1 MQDMFS
7 TKRLTRILI
16 IVSIFAVGLFGVKT
30 LGEISTTF
38 FSTLGSALMSVIIPF
53 SIAFL
58 LSFILTPL
66 AEWIENKTPLNQ
78 TLSVIA
84 AITLGVLFVLS
95 VLSVTLVF
103 IISQMTSVLIR
114 LLDMVEHGT
123 FQTLLESM
131 IVFLEETLQFE
142 SIEALVDNLGAYGLS
157 FTVVSDFFRA
167 FISTL
172 YAITAS
178 VIRIGFIIVLTP
190 VFLYYLIKDKTQ
202 VFQGILFLIPNRLS
216 NHLKILG
223 PESHGVI
230 KGYFIGHGM
239 VMIFITIFFMITYS
253 ILSFFVPGFNIGHA
267 LLFALVMGLFS
278 IIPYLGVW
286 LSMSMPIVM
295 FLTLHFDVDEPGFI
309 YIMAIVMIFVLNII
323 EEILESTLVQPNVFS
338 RQVKIH
344 PIAVLSSFIFFGALF
359 GLVGFILAVPI
370 AGTIKVTIRYLRT
383 LNQDKTPKKKTE
395 TT

>member
-1 MQDMFS
+1 MQHFFS
-7 TKRLTRILI
+7 TKQLTRILI
-16 IVSIFAVGLFGVKT
+16 IVSIFTVGLIGINT
-30 LGEISTTF
+30 LGELSTTF
-38 FSTLGSALMSVIIPF
+38 FSTLGSALLSVIIPF

-66 AEWIENKTPLNQ
+66 AEWIEEKTPLNKV
-78 TLSVIA
+78 LSVIA
-84 AITLGVLFVLS
+84 AITIGVLFVLGI
-95 VLSVTLVF
+95 LSITLVF
-103 IISQMTSVLIR
+103 IISQMTNVLIK
-114 LLDMVEHGT
+114 LLDMVDHGT
-123 FQTLLESM
+123 LEMMIENM
-131 IVFLEETLQFE
+131 IVFLEDTLQFE
-142 SIEALVDNLGAYGLS
+142 SVETLLENLEAYGLS
-157 FTVVSDFFRA
+157 FAVLSDFFRA
-167 FISTL
+167 FVSTL
-172 YAITAS
+172 YAFTAS

-202 VFQGILFLIPNRLS
+202 VFNGIMYLVPNRLS
-216 NHLKILG
+216 KHLKTLG

-230 KGYFIGHGM
+230 RSYFIGHGM
-239 VMIFITIFFMITYS
+239 VMIFITLFFMVTYS

-295 FLTLHFDVDEPGFI
+295 FLTLHFDADDPGMI
-309 YIMAIVMIFVLNII
+309 YIVAIVMIFVLNII

-344 PIAVLSSFIFFGALF
+344 PVAVLSSFIFFGALF

-370 AGTIKVTIRYLRT
+370 AGTIKVSIRYVRH
-383 LNQDKTPKKKTE
+383 LNQDNPSPAKSD
-395 TT
+395 